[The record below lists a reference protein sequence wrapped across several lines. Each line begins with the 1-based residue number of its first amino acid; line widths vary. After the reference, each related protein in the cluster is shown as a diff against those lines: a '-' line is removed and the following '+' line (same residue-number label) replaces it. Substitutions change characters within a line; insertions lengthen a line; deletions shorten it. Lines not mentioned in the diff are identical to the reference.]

1 MNTTIKI
8 IRHCPFCDKSH
19 AIELNKNEY
28 YKGKKK
34 FSQGETIEK
43 AFAFFTK
50 EQQEFI
56 SRGLCGLC
64 YGKVYPKY

>member
-1 MNTTIKI
+1 MIKI

-19 AIELNKNEY
+19 QIEVDKNQYLEA
-28 YKGKKK
+28 KEK
-34 FSQGETIEK
+34 FNQRLPFEV
-43 AFAFFTK
+43 AFSSFTK

-64 YGKVYPKY
+64 YGKVFPKY